1 MNTEQLLKEAIS
13 SFKNMPTNELEK
25 YIEKR
30 YTEKAPQKELDKL
43 ETEFATRVLEEDLNI
58 TENDLNMTEGI
69 ALEEE
74 LVDMYH
80 KYLTPSARNGMDKE
94 DIIKNMRSAIENRNH
109 GDSSHLSDKQI
120 LDAAKDAYEYKKN
133 LILKKKR
140 KLFNISPE

>member
-13 SFKNMPTNELEK
+13 SLKNMSTDELEK

-43 ETEFATRVLEEDLNI
+43 ETEYATRVLEEDLNI
-58 TENDLNMTEGI
+58 TENDPNMSEGI

-74 LVDMYH
+74 LIDMYH
-80 KYLTPSARNGMDKE
+80 KYVTLSARQGMSQE
-94 DIIKNMRSAIENRNH
+94 DIVKNMRTAIETRNH
-109 GDSSHLSDKQI
+109 GNSSYLSDKQI

-133 LILKKKR
+133 LILKKK
-140 KLFNISPE
+140 LAFLC